1 MELNRLEREVT
12 QLQASLRRAEAI
24 VADAGR
30 RHPRHEPGHPP
41 VERSSITQTNIN
53 HLFERSR
60 QASRSPSVNRQ
71 RVNMERP

>member
-1 MELNRLEREVT
+1 MELNRLERENT
-12 QLQASLRRAEAI
+12 RLLESLRRAEAI

-30 RHPRHEPGHPP
+30 RQPRHEAGHPP

-60 QASRSPSVNRQ
+60 QASRSPSNNR
-71 RVNMERP
+71 